1 MEFSTGNIKLWSM
14 IGASGTFGL
23 AAHELAEIYPNF
35 AVITA
40 DLCFFSGLNRLK
52 LDFPEKLYNVGISEQ
67 NMIGVAAGMANE
79 GMCVWATTYASFA
92 STRVLDQ
99 IKVNMG
105 YMKLPV
111 HLLGLASGLS
121 IGVLGATHISIED
134 IAIMRAIPNMTV
146 IVPADCTE
154 LMKAVLT
161 VSKMDTPTYIRAS
174 GTIRTPI
181 VYKSD
186 YEFKAG
192 KGLVLND
199 GDDAVIYAA
208 GSMVSF
214 ALKAAAELKKT
225 HNISVKVVNMH
236 TIKPFDNDLVLA
248 NKDYK
253 LILSVEGHSTI
264 GGLGSA
270 VAEVL
275 ASQSQHGKLIMMGT
289 GDYYAKAGGYEY
301 MLEQHN
307 LNVSSIV
314 ENVVNNI

>member
-186 YEFKAG
+186 Y
-192 KGLVLND
+192 
-199 GDDAVIYAA
+199 
-208 GSMVSF
+208 
-214 ALKAAAELKKT
+214 
-225 HNISVKVVNMH
+225 
-236 TIKPFDNDLVLA
+236 
-248 NKDYK
+248 
-253 LILSVEGHSTI
+253 
-264 GGLGSA
+264 
-270 VAEVL
+270 
-275 ASQSQHGKLIMMGT
+275 
-289 GDYYAKAGGYEY
+289 
-301 MLEQHN
+301 
-307 LNVSSIV
+307 
-314 ENVVNNI
+314 